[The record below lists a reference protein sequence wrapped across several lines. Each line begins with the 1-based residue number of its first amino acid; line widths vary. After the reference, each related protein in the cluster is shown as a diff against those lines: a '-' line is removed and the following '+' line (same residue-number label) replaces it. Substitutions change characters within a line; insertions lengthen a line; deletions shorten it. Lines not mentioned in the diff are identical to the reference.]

1 MKKLLLS
8 LVCVLGLL
16 GGLRA
21 QEETISIGSGN
32 SSSYR
37 TPINTDQPYSVSQ
50 QIYSA
55 DEIGKGA
62 GKISKI
68 AFRWV
73 TASTETRNLSV
84 YMQNTTQSS
93 FGGWIPLTD
102 NDKVF
107 DGEVNINSEWV
118 EITFTTK
125 FDYTGGNLLLCVYDK
140 TGIWGLKSNFYNY
153 TTSSTT
159 ISAQGGNPYD
169 LSNMSGGT
177 VRNFNNQIKL
187 TFTVAGAEEIKPA
200 APTNL
205 KAEALSDSQILLTWD
220 AVENALTYN
229 VYQND
234 VMIAEDLA
242 VTNYTI
248 ENLNAVTNYCFTVTA
263 VNDLESDKS
272 AEACGETE
280 ATPSAATTFAFDFN
294 DGTKGDM
301 RVFQGA
307 TASHLC
313 TNWGTPQDHSTVDL
327 VINQL
332 KTRYKGVDGSIAVYS
347 LTYDVL
353 EDVTRIPDNYIVTN
367 KSYLITAT
375 STIEWDIRQAE
386 DGKADQ
392 YSIVVSEDG
401 TNFTDIWF
409 EIYGDKTGE
418 TKAYSLADYEG
429 KELYIGFH
437 HYKQTDGG
445 ALCLDNVKLVTDSQL
460 TPEEPIDPTAPTVPD
475 NVNAVA
481 FSESSIKL
489 TWNAAENT
497 TSYTIYN
504 GDDIVAT
511 SVTETSYMIEGLDAN
526 TTYCFT
532 VTAVNEEVSST
543 TEDPYNG
550 YEYVDLGLPSGLKW
564 ATCNIGASEPEECG
578 NYYAW
583 GETITKNQY
592 NEQTSLVWG
601 KRLDDISGNPQYDAA
616 SANWGGKWR
625 MPTKDEMEE
634 LLTEC
639 NWEQTTMNDVVGY
652 KFASKTNDN
661 YIFLPSAGMYSDTNI
676 ASVGETLFYW
686 SSTSEWEDLAGY
698 ARTYLL
704 NDFLSMMFGPIHV
717 SQIIMGHTGLSVRP
731 VSGGNFV
738 YGKESAKSSEVCAT
752 TFEATPEAPA
762 APTNLKAEAVTDATI
777 NLTWDA
783 VEGADVYY
791 VYQGI
796 IKLVTVAEP
805 THLVTGL
812 QAGKE
817 YCFTVTAVNDGG
829 ESAKSEQ
836 ACATTLVEE
845 GYEKP
850 AAPQHLTVVALVPG
864 ELTLMWDAVEGA
876 EEYNVY
882 GEEGLIGTLKQT
894 SVDIKDL
901 EANTQYCFTVTAI
914 IEGVESEPSN
924 EACET
929 TLPGE
934 GIVELTSSINV
945 YPNPVNDKLFIETE
959 TVVEEVVVY
968 DVFGRHQVTETPSHQ
983 GDLSI
988 DVADLN
994 SGVYFVKVV
1003 TENGEAVQRFIKK

>member
-1 MKKLLLS
+1 MKRFFLLS
-8 LVCVLGLL
+8 LVCVLGLF
-16 GGLRA
+16 GNLRA

-73 TASTETRNLSV
+73 AASTETRNLSV

-140 TGIWGLKSNFYNY
+140 TGTWGLKSNFYNY

-187 TFTVAGAEEIKPA
+187 TFTAAGAEEIKPA
-200 APTNL
+200 APANL
-205 KAEALSDSQILLTWD
+205 KAEALSDSQIVLTWD

-234 VMIAEDLA
+234 VKIAEGLTA
-242 VTNYTI
+242 TNYTI
-248 ENLNAVTNYCFTVTA
+248 ENLEAATNYCFTVTA

-272 AEACGETE
+272 AEECVETE
-280 ATPSAATTFAFDFN
+280 ATPAAATTFVFDFN

-307 TASHLC
+307 GASHLC
-313 TNWGTPQDHSTVDL
+313 PNWGTPQDHSTVDL

-332 KTRYKGVDGSIAVYS
+332 KARYKGVDGSIAVYS
-347 LTYDVL
+347 MTYDVL

-375 STIEWDIRQAE
+375 STVEWDIRQAE
-386 DGKADQ
+386 DGKSDQ

-418 TKAYSLADYEG
+418 TKAYSLADYAG

-445 ALCLDNVKLVTDSQL
+445 ALCLDNVKLVTDSQI

-475 NVNAVA
+475 NVKAVA

-497 TSYTIYN
+497 TSYNVYM
-504 GDDIVAT
+504 GEDVVAT
-511 SVTETSYMIEGLDAN
+511 SITETSYMVENLEAGSA
-526 TTYCFT
+526 YCFT
-532 VTAVNEEVSST
+532 VTAVNAE
-543 TEDPYNG
+543 
-550 YEYVDLGLPSGLKW
+550 
-564 ATCNIGASEPEECG
+564 
-578 NYYAW
+578 
-583 GETITKNQY
+583 
-592 NEQTSLVWG
+592 
-601 KRLDDISGNPQYDAA
+601 
-616 SANWGGKWR
+616 
-625 MPTKDEMEE
+625 
-634 LLTEC
+634 
-639 NWEQTTMNDVVGY
+639 
-652 KFASKTNDN
+652 
-661 YIFLPSAGMYSDTNI
+661 
-676 ASVGETLFYW
+676 
-686 SSTSEWEDLAGY
+686 
-698 ARTYLL
+698 
-704 NDFLSMMFGPIHV
+704 
-717 SQIIMGHTGLSVRP
+717 
-731 VSGGNFV
+731 
-738 YGKESAKSSEVCAT
+738 KESAKSAEACAT
-752 TFEATPEAPA
+752 TFDAAPEVPA
-762 APTNLKAEAVTDATI
+762 VPTNLKAEAVTDATI

-783 VEGADVYY
+783 VEGAKVYY

-829 ESAKSEQ
+829 ESAKSES

-845 GYEKP
+845 GVEKP
-850 AAPQHLTVVALVPG
+850 AAPQNLTVMALVPG
-864 ELTLMWDAVEGA
+864 ELTLTWDAVEGA
-876 EEYNVY
+876 EEYNIY
-882 GEEGLIGTLKQT
+882 GGGEYKGTLAQT
-894 SVDIKDL
+894 SADITELD
-901 EANTQYCFTVTAI
+901 ANTQYCFTVTAVNKGGESGHSNEACETTMEDNNVEKPAGPQNLTVMALIHNELRLTWDAVEGATKYNVYQFEELLGSTSNTEVDIFDLASDTRYCFTVTAI
-914 IEGVESEPSN
+914 IDGVESAPSN

-929 TLPGE
+929 TLPE
-934 GIVELTSSINV
+934 ESIAELASAFNV
-945 YPNPVNDKLFIETE
+945 YPNPVNDKLYIETE
-959 TVVEEVVVY
+959 VEIEEVSIFDIY
-968 DVFGRHQVTETPSHQ
+968 GRRQELSAVSCQPSA
-983 GDLSI
+983 I
-988 DVADLN
+988 DVSNLN
-994 SGVYFVKVV
+994 SGVYFVKIV
-1003 TENGEAVQRFIKK
+1003 TENGEVVKRFIKK

>member
-21 QEETISIGSGN
+21 QEETISIGSGT
-32 SSSYR
+32 SSGYR
-37 TPINTDQPYSVSQ
+37 TPINTDQPYSISQ
-50 QIYSA
+50 QIYSSS
-55 DEIGKGA
+55 EIGKES

-68 AFRWV
+68 AFRWASS
-73 TASTETRNLSV
+73 TAETRNLSI

-93 FGGWIPLTD
+93 MGGFVPMTD
-102 NDKVF
+102 SDKVF
-107 DGEVNINSEWV
+107 DGQVDINTEWV
-118 EITFTTK
+118 EITFTSK
-125 FDYTGGNLLLCVYDK
+125 FNYTGGNVLLCVYDK
-140 TGIWGLKSNFYNY
+140 TGSWGVQSKFYNY
-153 TTSSTT
+153 ATSATAV
-159 ISAQGGNPYD
+159 SAQGSGAYD
-169 LSNMSGGT
+169 PANLSGGT
-177 VRNFNNQIKL
+177 VRNFNNQIQL
-187 TFTVAGAEEIKPA
+187 TFAAEGAEEIKPN
-200 APTNL
+200 APANL
-205 KAEALSDSQILLTWD
+205 KAEVLSDTEIQLTWD
-220 AVENALTYN
+220 AVENAAIYT

-234 VMIAEDLA
+234 VEIKTALQETTFTVEGL
-242 VTNYTI
+242 TPG
-248 ENLNAVTNYCFTVTA
+248 TNYCFTVTA
-263 VNDLESDKS
+263 TADLESDKS
-272 AEACGETE
+272 NEECVETE
-280 ATPSAATTFAFDFN
+280 LRFTTFAFDFN
-294 DGTKGDM
+294 DGIAEM
-301 RVFQGA
+301 RVFKGA
-307 TASHLC
+307 ESTSHNWASPKDFPFADMVEGVK
-313 TNWGTPQDHSTVDL
+313 NY
-327 VINQL
+327 
-332 KTRYKGVDGSIAVYS
+332 YKGVDGTMAVYS
-347 LTYDVL
+347 LTYDTF
-353 EDVTRIPDNYIVTN
+353 EDKTYTPDNYIVTE
-367 KSYLITAT
+367 KPYLITAT

-497 TSYTIYN
+497 TSYNIYM
-504 GDDIVAT
+504 GEDVVAT
-511 SVTETSYMIEGLDAN
+511 SVTETSYMVEDLNAN
-526 TTYCFT
+526 SVYCFT
-532 VTAVNEEVSST
+532 VTAVNAE
-543 TEDPYNG
+543 
-550 YEYVDLGLPSGLKW
+550 
-564 ATCNIGASEPEECG
+564 
-578 NYYAW
+578 
-583 GETITKNQY
+583 
-592 NEQTSLVWG
+592 
-601 KRLDDISGNPQYDAA
+601 
-616 SANWGGKWR
+616 
-625 MPTKDEMEE
+625 
-634 LLTEC
+634 
-639 NWEQTTMNDVVGY
+639 
-652 KFASKTNDN
+652 
-661 YIFLPSAGMYSDTNI
+661 
-676 ASVGETLFYW
+676 
-686 SSTSEWEDLAGY
+686 
-698 ARTYLL
+698 
-704 NDFLSMMFGPIHV
+704 
-717 SQIIMGHTGLSVRP
+717 
-731 VSGGNFV
+731 
-738 YGKESAKSSEVCAT
+738 KESAKSAEACAT
-752 TFEATPEAPA
+752 TFEATPDAPA
-762 APTNLKAEAVTDATI
+762 TPTNLKAEALTDATI

-791 VYQGI
+791 VYQGV

-817 YCFTVTAVNDGG
+817 YCFTVTAVNEGG
-829 ESAKSEQ
+829 ESAKSES

-845 GYEKP
+845 GFEKP
-850 AAPQHLTVVALVPG
+850 AAPQHLTVIALVPG
-864 ELTLMWDAVEGA
+864 ELALVWDAVEGA

-882 GEEGLIGTLKQT
+882 GDGEYIGTLAQT
-894 SVDIKDL
+894 GTDITDLEDNTQYCFTVTAVNKGGESEHSNEACATTMDEGNDEKPAGPQNLTVMALIHNELRLSWDAVEGATKYNVYQFEELLGSISNTEVDIYDL
-901 EANTQYCFTVTAI
+901 ADNTEYCFTVTAI

-983 GDLSI
+983 GNLSI

>member
-1 MKKLLLS
+1 MKRFFLLS
-8 LVCVLGLL
+8 LVCVLGLF
-16 GGLRA
+16 GNLRA

-32 SSSYR
+32 SSGYR

-73 TASTETRNLSV
+73 AASTETRNLSV

-140 TGIWGLKSNFYNY
+140 TGTWGLKSNFYNY

-187 TFTVAGAEEIKPA
+187 TFTAAGAEEIKPA
-200 APTNL
+200 APENL
-205 KAEALSDSQILLTWD
+205 KAEALSDSQIVLTWY

-234 VMIAEDLA
+234 VKIAEGLTA
-242 VTNYTI
+242 TNYTI
-248 ENLNAVTNYCFTVTA
+248 ENLEAATNYCFTVTA

-272 AEACGETE
+272 AEECVETE
-280 ATPSAATTFAFDFN
+280 ATPAAATTFVFDFN

-307 TASHLC
+307 GASHLC
-313 TNWGTPQDHSTVDL
+313 PNWGTPQDHSTVDL

-347 LTYDVL
+347 MTYDVL

-375 STIEWDIRQAE
+375 STVEWDIRQAE
-386 DGKADQ
+386 DGKSDQ

-401 TNFTDIWF
+401 TNFTDLWF

-418 TKAYSLADYEG
+418 TKAYSLADYAG

-445 ALCLDNVKLVTDSQL
+445 ALCLDNVKLVTDSQI

-475 NVNAVA
+475 NVKAVA

-497 TSYTIYN
+497 TSYNVYM
-504 GDDIVAT
+504 GEDVVAT
-511 SVTETSYMIEGLDAN
+511 SITETSYMIENLEAGSVC
-526 TTYCFT
+526 CFT
-532 VTAVNEEVSST
+532 VTAVNAE
-543 TEDPYNG
+543 
-550 YEYVDLGLPSGLKW
+550 
-564 ATCNIGASEPEECG
+564 
-578 NYYAW
+578 
-583 GETITKNQY
+583 
-592 NEQTSLVWG
+592 
-601 KRLDDISGNPQYDAA
+601 
-616 SANWGGKWR
+616 
-625 MPTKDEMEE
+625 
-634 LLTEC
+634 
-639 NWEQTTMNDVVGY
+639 
-652 KFASKTNDN
+652 
-661 YIFLPSAGMYSDTNI
+661 
-676 ASVGETLFYW
+676 
-686 SSTSEWEDLAGY
+686 
-698 ARTYLL
+698 
-704 NDFLSMMFGPIHV
+704 
-717 SQIIMGHTGLSVRP
+717 
-731 VSGGNFV
+731 
-738 YGKESAKSSEVCAT
+738 KESAKSAEACAT
-752 TFEATPEAPA
+752 TFDAAPEVPA
-762 APTNLKAEAVTDATI
+762 VPTNLKAEAVTDATI

-783 VEGADVYY
+783 VEGANVYY

-829 ESAKSEQ
+829 ESAKSES

-845 GYEKP
+845 GVEKP
-850 AAPQHLTVVALVPG
+850 AAPQNLTVMALVPG
-864 ELTLMWDAVEGA
+864 ELTLTWDAVEGA
-876 EEYNVY
+876 EEYNIY
-882 GEEGLIGTLKQT
+882 GGGEYKGTLAQT
-894 SVDIKDL
+894 SVDITELD
-901 EANTQYCFTVTAI
+901 ANTQYCFTVTAVNKGGESGHSNEACETTMEEGNVEKPAGPQNLTVMALIHNELRLTWDAVEGATKYNVYQFEELLGSISNTEVDIFDLASDTRYCFTVTAI
-914 IEGVESEPSN
+914 IDGVESEPSN

-929 TLPGE
+929 TLPE
-934 GIVELTSSINV
+934 ESIVELTSSFNV
-945 YPNPVNDKLFIETE
+945 YPNPVNDKLYIETE
-959 TVVEEVVVY
+959 EIVNEVVVY
-968 DVFGRHQVTETPSHQ
+968 DVYGRQQDNKTTRQQGNLSVDVTN
-983 GDLSI
+983 
-988 DVADLN
+988 LN

-1003 TENGEAVQRFIKK
+1003 TENGETVKRFIKK

>member
-1 MKKLLLS
+1 MKRFFLLS
-8 LVCVLGLL
+8 LVCVLGLF
-16 GGLRA
+16 GNLRA

-73 TASTETRNLSV
+73 AASTETRNLSV

-140 TGIWGLKSNFYNY
+140 TGTWGLKSNFYNY

-187 TFTVAGAEEIKPA
+187 TFTAAGAEEIKPA
-200 APTNL
+200 APANL
-205 KAEALSDSQILLTWD
+205 KAEALSDSQIVLTWD

-234 VMIAEDLA
+234 VKIAEGLTA
-242 VTNYTI
+242 TNYTI
-248 ENLNAVTNYCFTVTA
+248 ENLEAATNYCFTVTA

-272 AEACGETE
+272 AEECVETE
-280 ATPSAATTFAFDFN
+280 ATPAAATTFVFDFN

-307 TASHLC
+307 GASHLC
-313 TNWGTPQDHSTVDL
+313 PNWGTPQDHSTVDL

-332 KTRYKGVDGSIAVYS
+332 KARYKGVDGSIAVYS
-347 LTYDVL
+347 MTYDVL

-375 STIEWDIRQAE
+375 STVEWDIRQAE
-386 DGKADQ
+386 DGKSDQ

-418 TKAYSLADYEG
+418 TKAYSLADYAG

-445 ALCLDNVKLVTDSQL
+445 ALCLDNVKLVTDSQI

-475 NVNAVA
+475 NVKAVA

-497 TSYTIYN
+497 TSYNVYM
-504 GDDIVAT
+504 GEDVVAT
-511 SVTETSYMIEGLDAN
+511 SITETSYMVENLEAGSA
-526 TTYCFT
+526 YCFT
-532 VTAVNEEVSST
+532 VTAVNAE
-543 TEDPYNG
+543 
-550 YEYVDLGLPSGLKW
+550 
-564 ATCNIGASEPEECG
+564 
-578 NYYAW
+578 
-583 GETITKNQY
+583 
-592 NEQTSLVWG
+592 
-601 KRLDDISGNPQYDAA
+601 
-616 SANWGGKWR
+616 
-625 MPTKDEMEE
+625 
-634 LLTEC
+634 
-639 NWEQTTMNDVVGY
+639 
-652 KFASKTNDN
+652 
-661 YIFLPSAGMYSDTNI
+661 
-676 ASVGETLFYW
+676 
-686 SSTSEWEDLAGY
+686 
-698 ARTYLL
+698 
-704 NDFLSMMFGPIHV
+704 
-717 SQIIMGHTGLSVRP
+717 
-731 VSGGNFV
+731 
-738 YGKESAKSSEVCAT
+738 KESAKSAEACAT
-752 TFEATPEAPA
+752 TFDAAPEVPA
-762 APTNLKAEAVTDATI
+762 VPTNLKAEAVTDATI

-783 VEGADVYY
+783 VEGAKVYY

-829 ESAKSEQ
+829 ESAKSES

-845 GYEKP
+845 GVEKP
-850 AAPQHLTVVALVPG
+850 AAPQNLTVMALVPG
-864 ELTLMWDAVEGA
+864 ELTLTWDAVEGA
-876 EEYNVY
+876 EEYNIY
-882 GEEGLIGTLKQT
+882 GGGEYKGTLAQT
-894 SVDIKDL
+894 SADISELD
-901 EANTQYCFTVTAI
+901 ANTQYCFTVTAVNKGGESGHSNEACETTMEDNNVEKPAGPQNLTVMALIHNELRLTWDAVEGATKYNVYQFEELLGSTSNTEVDIFDLASDTRYCFTVTAI
-914 IEGVESEPSN
+914 IDGVESAPSN

-929 TLPGE
+929 TLPE
-934 GIVELTSSINV
+934 ESIAELASAFNV
-945 YPNPVNDKLFIETE
+945 YPNPVNDKLYIETE
-959 TVVEEVVVY
+959 VEIEEVVVY
-968 DVFGRHQVTETPSHQ
+968 DVFGRQQSTDNGQQSF
-983 GDLSI
+983 I
-988 DVADLN
+988 DVANLN
-994 SGVYFVKVV
+994 SGVYFVKIV
-1003 TENGEAVQRFIKK
+1003 TENGEVVKRFIKK

>member
-68 AFRWV
+68 AFRW
-73 TASTETRNLSV
+73 ASASAETRNLSV
-84 YMQNTTQSS
+84 YMQNITQSS
-93 FGGWIPLTD
+93 FGSWIPLTD

-125 FDYTGGNLLLCVYDK
+125 FDYAGGNLLLCVYDK
-140 TGIWGLKSNFYNY
+140 TGSWGNKSNFYNY
-153 TTSSTT
+153 ATSSTT

-169 LSNMSGGT
+169 LANMSGGT
-177 VRNFNNQIKL
+177 VRSFNNQIKL
-187 TFTVAGAEEIKPA
+187 TFAAAGAEEIKPA
-200 APTNL
+200 APANL
-205 KAEALSDSQILLTWD
+205 KAEALSDSQIVLTWD

-234 VMIAEDLA
+234 VMIAEDLTA
-242 VTNYTI
+242 TNYTI
-248 ENLNAVTNYCFTVTA
+248 ENLNAATNYCFTVTA

-272 AEACGETE
+272 AEDCVETE

-307 TASHLC
+307 EASHLC
-313 TNWGTPQDHSTVDL
+313 PNWGTPQDHSTVDL

-409 EIYGDKTGE
+409 ERYGDKAGE

-460 TPEEPIDPTAPTVPD
+460 TPEEPIDPTAPAVPD

-489 TWNAAENT
+489 TWNAAENA
-497 TSYTIYN
+497 TSYNVYM
-504 GDDIVAT
+504 GEDIVVT
-511 SVTETSYMIEGLDAN
+511 SVTETSYMVEDLNAN
-526 TTYCFT
+526 SAYCFT
-532 VTAVNEEVSST
+532 VTAVNA
-543 TEDPYNG
+543 D
-550 YEYVDLGLPSGLKW
+550 
-564 ATCNIGASEPEECG
+564 G
-578 NYYAW
+578 N
-583 GETITKNQY
+583 
-592 NEQTSLVWG
+592 
-601 KRLDDISGNPQYDAA
+601 
-616 SANWGGKWR
+616 
-625 MPTKDEMEE
+625 
-634 LLTEC
+634 
-639 NWEQTTMNDVVGY
+639 
-652 KFASKTNDN
+652 
-661 YIFLPSAGMYSDTNI
+661 
-676 ASVGETLFYW
+676 
-686 SSTSEWEDLAGY
+686 
-698 ARTYLL
+698 
-704 NDFLSMMFGPIHV
+704 
-717 SQIIMGHTGLSVRP
+717 
-731 VSGGNFV
+731 
-738 YGKESAKSSEVCAT
+738 ESAKSAEACAT
-752 TFEATPEAPA
+752 TFEATPDAPA

-817 YCFTVTAVNDGG
+817 YCFTVTAVNEGG
-829 ESAKSEQ
+829 ESAKSES

-845 GYEKP
+845 GFEKP
-850 AAPQHLTVVALVPG
+850 AAPQHLTVMALVPG
-864 ELTLMWDAVEGA
+864 ELALVWDAVEGA
-876 EEYNVY
+876 EEYNIY
-882 GEEGLIGTLKQT
+882 GDGEYIGTLAQT
-894 SVDIKDL
+894 GADITDL
-901 EANTQYCFTVTAI
+901 EANTQYCFTVTAVNKGGESEHSNEACATTMDEGNDEKPAGPQNLTVMALIHNELRLSWDAVEGATKYNVYQFEELLGSISNTEVDIYDLADNTEYCFTVTAI

-934 GIVELTSSINV
+934 GIVELTSAINV

-968 DVFGRHQVTETPSHQ
+968 DVYGRHQVTETPSHQ

-1003 TENGEAVQRFIKK
+1003 TENGEAVQRFVKK

>member
-68 AFRWV
+68 AFRW
-73 TASTETRNLSV
+73 ASASAETRNLSV

-93 FGGWIPLTD
+93 FGSWIPLTD

-125 FDYTGGNLLLCVYDK
+125 FDYAGGNLLLCVYDK
-140 TGIWGLKSNFYNY
+140 TGSWGNKSNFYNY
-153 TTSSTT
+153 ATSSTT

-169 LSNMSGGT
+169 LANMSSGGT
-177 VRNFNNQIKL
+177 VRSFNNQIKL
-187 TFTVAGAEEIKPA
+187 TFAATGAEEIKPA
-200 APTNL
+200 APANL
-205 KAEALSDSQILLTWD
+205 KAEALSDSQIVLTWD

-234 VMIAEDLA
+234 VMIAEDLTA
-242 VTNYTI
+242 TNYTI
-248 ENLNAVTNYCFTVTA
+248 EDLNAATNYCFTVTA

-272 AEACGETE
+272 AEACVETE
-280 ATPSAATTFAFDFN
+280 AAPSTATTFAFDFN

-307 TASHLC
+307 EASHLC
-313 TNWGTPQDHSTVDL
+313 PNWGTPQDHSTVDL

-347 LTYDVL
+347 MTYDVL

-409 EIYGDKTGE
+409 ERYGDKSGE

-445 ALCLDNVKLVTDSQL
+445 ALCLDNVKLVTDSQI
-460 TPEEPIDPTAPTVPD
+460 TPEEPIDPTAPAVPD

-489 TWNAAENT
+489 TWNAAENA
-497 TSYTIYN
+497 TSYNIYM
-504 GDDIVAT
+504 GEDVVAT
-511 SVTETSYMIEGLDAN
+511 SVTETSYMVEDLNAN
-526 TTYCFT
+526 SVYCFT
-532 VTAVNEEVSST
+532 VTAVNAE
-543 TEDPYNG
+543 
-550 YEYVDLGLPSGLKW
+550 
-564 ATCNIGASEPEECG
+564 
-578 NYYAW
+578 
-583 GETITKNQY
+583 
-592 NEQTSLVWG
+592 
-601 KRLDDISGNPQYDAA
+601 
-616 SANWGGKWR
+616 
-625 MPTKDEMEE
+625 
-634 LLTEC
+634 
-639 NWEQTTMNDVVGY
+639 
-652 KFASKTNDN
+652 
-661 YIFLPSAGMYSDTNI
+661 
-676 ASVGETLFYW
+676 
-686 SSTSEWEDLAGY
+686 
-698 ARTYLL
+698 
-704 NDFLSMMFGPIHV
+704 
-717 SQIIMGHTGLSVRP
+717 
-731 VSGGNFV
+731 
-738 YGKESAKSSEVCAT
+738 KESAKSAEACAT
-752 TFEATPEAPA
+752 TFEATPDAPA

-783 VEGADVYY
+783 VEGA
-791 VYQGI
+791 
-796 IKLVTVAEP
+796 
-805 THLVTGL
+805 
-812 QAGKE
+812 
-817 YCFTVTAVNDGG
+817 
-829 ESAKSEQ
+829 
-836 ACATTLVEE
+836 
-845 GYEKP
+845 
-850 AAPQHLTVVALVPG
+850 
-864 ELTLMWDAVEGA
+864 
-876 EEYNVY
+876 EEYNIY
-882 GEEGLIGTLKQT
+882 GDGEYIGTLAQT
-894 SVDIKDL
+894 GADITDL
-901 EANTQYCFTVTAI
+901 EANTQYCFTVTAVNKGGESEHSNEACATTMDEGNDEKPAGPQNLTVMALIHNELRLSWDAVEGATKYNVYQFEELLGSISNTEVDIYDLADNTEYCFTVTAI
-914 IEGVESEPSN
+914 IEGIESEPSN

-934 GIVELTSSINV
+934 GIVELTSAINV
-945 YPNPVNDKLFIETE
+945 YPNPVNDRLYIETE

-968 DVFGRHQVTETPSHQ
+968 DVYGRVQNLRNSETQ
-983 GDLSI
+983 KLRNSI

-1003 TENGEAVQRFIKK
+1003 TENGEAVQRFVKK